1 MTAPR
6 AGFRDSPSD
15 ARPALGNWAFL
26 AGVPLAAILFQVY
39 VPRFVTDLAYLEVP
53 LLVVVYFALSRRS
66 PVTGLLYGAAVGLAQ
81 DSLSHHP
88 LGMYGI
94 VKTLAG
100 YFTAFVS
107 QRFEV
112 RHAGVRASLAFFFY
126 FFHEFF
132 YWVLA
137 RALLGQ
143 PLDFD
148 PIRTLVL
155 GLLNA
160 AVAVPLFRILDRLSY
175 WCES

>member
-1 MTAPR
+1 MTTPR

-15 ARPALGNWAFL
+15 AHPAQRNWTFL
-26 AGVPLAAILFQVY
+26 AAVPLAAILFQVY

-53 LLVVVYFALSRRS
+53 LLVVIYFALASSS
-66 PVTGLLYGAAVGLAQ
+66 PVAGLLYGAGVGLTQ

-112 RHAGVRASLAFFFY
+112 RHAGVRAVLAFFFY

-132 YWVLA
+132 YWVQG

-155 GLLNA
+155 ALLNA
-160 AVAVPLFRILDRLSY
+160 AVAVPLFRILDRLSD
-175 WCES
+175 WCDS